1 MMLNTNKNI
10 LIVGLGLLGGSY
22 AKALTRKGFNVKV
35 ITLKQEDIDYA
46 IFNLEAKKKQYTRLL
61 STIKKECIA
70 KEDFE

>member
-1 MMLNTNKNI
+1 MENNNEYTLEQ
-10 LIVGLGLLGGSY
+10 
-22 AKALTRKGFNVKV
+22 AKKQWHHAITIFNNA
-35 ITLKQEDIDYA
+35 ITKEDIDYA